1 LSIVPDVF
9 LRLSLLLKMFVH
21 LLVGVCLF
29 LLTFITPLPE
39 PLAFDTL
46 VVLAHMLG
54 KVTG

>member
-39 PLAFDTL
+39 SLAFETL